1 MGGPGGYS
9 SSVNWLNQEIWDKEC
24 ILISNE
30 NKSPTGTMVSDG
42 PDIFGPKADDFIFSL
57 SIYIKL
63 VITKKRIKTST
74 DR

>member
-1 MGGPGGYS
+1 
-9 SSVNWLNQEIWDKEC
+9 
-24 ILISNE
+24 
-30 NKSPTGTMVSDG
+30 MVSDG

-74 DR
+74 DRQEKTPRMKLTLKSTTTMGVDRGGGLQCLSMV